1 MQDAFSLILSGWNPK
16 CVFLMDRWI
25 LLLSF
30 WISLLPQS
38 WSRCF
43 CKHFAIWKCRWKPPA
58 IFCRN
63 ISDENHWHRFLRW
76 KELGWNRNTSAPSSN
91 FMAMLPLKV
100 FFLLCHY
107 FFRYDGIFNQP
118 LAKQSNGKLS
128 YRQISIG
135 VFLLLMFRYSI
146 VMVQ

>member
-91 FMAMLPLKV
+91 YMAL
-100 FFLLCHY
+100 
-107 FFRYDGIFNQP
+107 
-118 LAKQSNGKLS
+118 
-128 YRQISIG
+128 
-135 VFLLLMFRYSI
+135 LLLMGFFCFATISLDMMEFSTNPWQNNPMENFHI
-146 VMVQ
+146 VKSVLVFFFY